1 MHTVCI
7 GVSSY
12 VVFSMIAYVAW
23 PQLPADVTA
32 SRRVVV
38 VVVSSSSES
47 TESTE
52 SFLPLSSFIPE
63 PKAKKLAT
71 CVRTRTYLDISSYYA

>member
-38 VVVSSSSES
+38 VVRVDRVDRA
-47 TESTE
+47 
-52 SFLPLSSFIPE
+52 SSFVLHPGTKGE
-63 PKAKKLAT
+63 E
-71 CVRTRTYLDISSYYA
+71 VSYMHVYVHGHT

>member
-38 VVVSSSSES
+38 VRVDRVDRV
-47 TESTE
+47 
-52 SFLPLSSFIPE
+52 LPSSFVLHPGTKGEEVSYMCTYTDIP
-63 PKAKKLAT
+63 
-71 CVRTRTYLDISSYYA
+71 RYI